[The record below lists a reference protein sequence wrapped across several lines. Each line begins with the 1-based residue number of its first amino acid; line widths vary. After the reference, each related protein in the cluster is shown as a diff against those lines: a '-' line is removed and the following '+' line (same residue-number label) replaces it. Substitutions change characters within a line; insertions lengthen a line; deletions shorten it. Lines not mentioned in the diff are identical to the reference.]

1 MLLFMHMMCVMC
13 HQLLLQKEREDIT
26 ALYKSVQ
33 SEQLKQNV
41 ASEST
46 AQELASHENPP
57 LDRVPVSALQSAYAH
72 PLATECRYSQDRNS
86 PNFTTGLERVPI
98 SASSVGMVALTGNH
112 VAHAL
117 NRQMSDTAASLAGA
131 YHSFQNSDDT
141 TAVMHRSLDSSFPS
155 TSKSKDLLPRY
166 LTKHSCPNAD
176 CPSARSVPASAS
188 SGAVSTLQTLSES
201 MNDCV
206 NAHSR
211 PEFRAAFPPRGI
223 SDEAVH
229 NYGNISGTNFHF

>member
-1 MLLFMHMMCVMC
+1 MHMMCVLC
-13 HQLLLQKEREDIT
+13 HQLLLQKEREDIA

-33 SEQLKQNV
+33 SEELKQNV

-46 AQELASHENPP
+46 AHELASREHSP
-57 LDRVPVSALQSAYAH
+57 LDRVPVSARQSAYAH
-72 PLATECRYSQDRNS
+72 PLATECTYFKDRDS
-86 PNFTTGLERVPI
+86 PNFTTGLERV
-98 SASSVGMVALTGNH
+98 SVSGSSVGMVAFTGNH

-117 NRQMSDTAASLAGA
+117 NRQISDTAVSLAGA

-141 TAVMHRSLDSSFPS
+141 TAVMRRSLDSSFPS
-155 TSKSKDLLPRY
+155 ASKSKDLLPRY
-166 LTKHSCPNAD
+166 LTKHSFPSAD
-176 CPSARSVPASAS
+176 CPSVRSVPAAS
-188 SGAVSTLQTLSES
+188 SGIVTLSES

-211 PEFRAAFPPRGI
+211 PEFRAAFPLRGV

-229 NYGNISGTNFHF
+229 NYGNISGANFHLIM